1 MTTRY
6 WSETSEPIPFLNR
19 IIFYECVE
27 VEAALFGDGVAGE
40 EAAECGRV
48 VAEVVVN
55 EVEFGIVMFR
65 RPLEG
70 LGDVAGF
77 RYRAEGSVAVR
88 RADVAGGAED
98 FADIFGNVVAVG
110 EPRAVFLNGKRTRR
124 RRLRRIPGNE
134 PKSRMRRASQIKRRN
149 LQIPAIDVAVVQ
161 RRCSRDRH
169 FLLEAAALRVISAF
183 DDRLRFRILKAYRT
197 IFSIIFNRP
206 RSRRSLNLCYIP
218 ILIVARIK
226 HGEHRVHGVAFLCVL
241 RVLCVN
247 FRVLIQRVRRIIRD
261 SGFGIRHC
269 DGFRRPVA
277 DVVKGVRVIVIRA
290 GAEA

>member
-55 EVEFGIVMFR
+55 EVEFGIVMLR

-77 RYRAEGSVAVR
+77 RYVPERSVAVR

-98 FADIFGNVVAVG
+98 FADVFREVVAVG
-110 EPRAVFLNGKRTRR
+110 EPCPVFLNRERTRR
-124 RRLRRIPGNE
+124 GRLRRVP
-134 PKSRMRRASQIKRRN
+134 SRLIFHVHINLRN
-149 LQIPAIDVAVVQ
+149 
-161 RRCSRDRH
+161 
-169 FLLEAAALRVISAF
+169 
-183 DDRLRFRILKAYRT
+183 
-197 IFSIIFNRP
+197 
-206 RSRRSLNLCYIP
+206 
-218 ILIVARIK
+218 
-226 HGEHRVHGVAFLCVL
+226 
-241 RVLCVN
+241 
-247 FRVLIQRVRRIIRD
+247 
-261 SGFGIRHC
+261 
-269 DGFRRPVA
+269 
-277 DVVKGVRVIVIRA
+277 
-290 GAEA
+290 